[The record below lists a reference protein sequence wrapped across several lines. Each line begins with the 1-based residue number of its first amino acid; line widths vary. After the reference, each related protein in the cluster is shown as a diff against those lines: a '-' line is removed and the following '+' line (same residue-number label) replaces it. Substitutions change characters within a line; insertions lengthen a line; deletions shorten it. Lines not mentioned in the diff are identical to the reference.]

1 MRRLDLSLYAIID
14 KKYWRGKETLE
25 LIEAALKGGVT
36 VLQLRD
42 KEADTASL
50 IEEGVE
56 LRTITNKYKVPLIVN
71 DRIDVALEI
80 DADGV
85 HLGQEDASP
94 EEARSILG
102 ISKIIGLSVHNLD
115 QAEEA
120 IELPVDYLGVGS
132 VYPSKTEQREVIGIK
147 GLEKICKT
155 ASIPIVAI
163 GGITVDKV
171 EEVIKAGASGVAAI
185 SGIWDADDIE
195 RRVKEYISKLE
206 EVKRLR

>member
-1 MRRLDLSLYAIID
+1 M
-14 KKYWRGKETLE
+14 
-25 LIEAALKGGVT
+25 IEAALKGGVT